1 MSTLTGSSTAGQV
14 LECEHWLGG
23 CVRWASMDFKHEGK
37 PRAACARDDRV
48 PPEKAH
54 IQRRRRTSSGIVPA
68 VAPDPTGAPTAERLD
83 ILVVDGERT
92 GAAMHERVERLGHPC
107 RMASSVAQALHMH
120 EGQGADVIIC
130 GRGLRPADAFELC
143 RRVRALRRRKYT
155 YLLLVGT
162 TTRDVDAAA
171 RAGADAWLDNPVE
184 RLELEARLM
193 VASRICRD
201 YDALADTN
209 AVLRRDSR
217 VFLHAARVD
226 ALTGIPNR
234 LRLDEDLET
243 LQAHVSRYGQKV
255 SIAMCDVDR
264 FKLLND
270 SYGHVAG
277 DDALRHI
284 ARAARESL
292 RRGDQVYR
300 FGGDEFLVLLPEQGR
315 VQAGAA
321 MERVRA
327 AVEALRIAHAPEA
340 RLPIVTI
347 SIGLAVMAGGTRTV
361 QEAIMSADR
370 ALYRAKGAGG
380 NSLAF
385 EPGPHTLAGDEA
397 RSTRLAGVP
406 NREPS

>member
-1 MSTLTGSSTAGQV
+1 
-14 LECEHWLGG
+14 
-23 CVRWASMDFKHEGK
+23 
-37 PRAACARDDRV
+37 
-48 PPEKAH
+48 
-54 IQRRRRTSSGIVPA
+54 
-68 VAPDPTGAPTAERLD
+68 
-83 ILVVDGERT
+83 
-92 GAAMHERVERLGHPC
+92 
-107 RMASSVAQALHMH
+107 
-120 EGQGADVIIC
+120 
-130 GRGLRPADAFELC
+130 
-143 RRVRALRRRKYT
+143 
-155 YLLLVGT
+155 
-162 TTRDVDAAA
+162 
-171 RAGADAWLDNPVE
+171 
-184 RLELEARLM
+184 
-193 VASRICRD
+193 
-201 YDALADTN
+201 
-209 AVLRRDSR
+209 
-217 VFLHAARVD
+217 
-226 ALTGIPNR
+226 
-234 LRLDEDLET
+234 
-243 LQAHVSRYGQKV
+243 
-255 SIAMCDVDR
+255 MCDVDR